1 MKQDRGIE
9 AELCFHPVPGNTVHA
24 LSNSAYENENL
35 TLKLREDI
43 KGSRVD
49 KITGKVKMWGILQL
63 VDGRLCW
70 CTFCGKKGRGGLRL
84 MTTTRQLGG
93 TGLQTAWWIMWLD
106 NLSTWQSNSIWLGGR
121 GGGDRFH

>member
-35 TLKLREDI
+35 TLKLREDL

-49 KITGKVKMWGILQL
+49 KITGKVKMWGITVGGWTAVL
-63 VDGRLCW
+63 VHFLRE
-70 CTFCGKKGRGGLRL
+70 KRGE
-84 MTTTRQLGG
+84 GG
-93 TGLQTAWWIMWLD
+93 SG
-106 NLSTWQSNSIWLGGR
+106 
-121 GGGDRFH
+121 

>member
-35 TLKLREDI
+35 TLKLREDL

-49 KITGKVKMWGILQL
+49 KITGKVKMWGITVGGWTACASALSA
-63 VDGRLCW
+63 
-70 CTFCGKKGRGGLRL
+70 GKRGE
-84 MTTTRQLGG
+84 GG
-93 TGLQTAWWIMWLD
+93 SGK
-106 NLSTWQSNSIWLGGR
+106 
-121 GGGDRFH
+121 